1 MYPPYFNNP
10 QISMKANCFVFLFI
24 CTVFSAC
31 SRKHVGEE
39 NFIRIDASYS
49 DNMTLNLSDFAESV
63 EFIPLQTNDDC
74 LLARLTKIQY
84 VNNNYYIVTG
94 VMSTNDRILVFDKD
108 GTFLYKLD
116 KRGQGPDEYA
126 DIRDFDVMDNSH
138 VIVVSGDAKFLI
150 YNIEQNVCLIHKR
163 WDYSPL
169 KTIFINDRILLYN
182 SGVTTHTSDAGF
194 GPASDIF
201 IEYDTEGNMID
212 SYYSPNK
219 VFRKKIR
226 YVLPVQSFLS
236 TGDQRYF
243 KYSFCDT
250 IFEIKNRALIP
261 AYYLDFGNRKVPEK
275 IFKDDNINGILDIAG
290 AIKKNGGIFDTRYFS
305 ITPDYVYFYFNDS
318 ERNNYYIAFFNPA
331 NAQTIKGNQIVDD
344 IFFKGNKYLL
354 KDAPKN
360 MDGEDLLW
368 PVEAF
373 DFINAYKSYKQ
384 RATKEEWDEFCS
396 KHANIVAICEKLKED
411 DNPVL
416 LRIKVKLK

>member
-1 MYPPYFNNP
+1 
-10 QISMKANCFVFLFI
+10 MKAIFFVFLFI

-31 SRKHVGEE
+31 SRKHAGDA
-39 NFIRIDASYS
+39 NIIRIDASYTS
-49 DNMTLNLSDFAESV
+49 NMTLNLSDFAESV
-63 EFIPLQTNDDC
+63 EFIPLQTNEDC
-74 LLARLTKIQY
+74 LLAILTKIQV
-84 VNNNYYIVTG
+84 VNNKYYVVTG
-94 VMSTNDRILVFDKD
+94 VMGGSKDRILVYDKE

-138 VIVVSGDAKFLI
+138 VIVVSGDSKFLI
-150 YNIEQNVCLIHKR
+150 YNIEQNVCLINKR

-169 KTIFINDRILLYN
+169 KIIRFNERILLYN
-182 SGVTTHTSDAGF
+182 CGLTTHASDAGF
-194 GPASDIF
+194 GPASHIF

-212 SYYSPNK
+212 SYYSPNNA
-219 VFRKKIR
+219 FRKKIR
-226 YVLPVQSFLS
+226 YVQPTQSFMS
-236 TGDQRYF
+236 TGEQLYF
-243 KYSFCDT
+243 RYSFCDT

-261 AYYLDFGNRKVPEK
+261 VYYLDFGNKKIPEK
-275 IFKDDNINGILDIAG
+275 IFKDYNIKGGLEIVSAVR
-290 AIKKNGGIFDTRYFS
+290 KNGGLFLTQFFGIASDFIYFS
-305 ITPDYVYFYFNDS
+305 FEDF
-318 ERNNYYIAFFNPA
+318 ERNNYIAFYNPA
-331 NAQTIKGNQIVDD
+331 NDITIKGNQIMDD
-344 IFFKGNKYLL
+344 MFFKGNKYLL